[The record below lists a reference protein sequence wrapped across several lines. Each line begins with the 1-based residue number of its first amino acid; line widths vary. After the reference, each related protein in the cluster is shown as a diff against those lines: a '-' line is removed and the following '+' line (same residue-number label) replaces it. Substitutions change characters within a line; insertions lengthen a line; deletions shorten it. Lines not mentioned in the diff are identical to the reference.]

1 MLSSVLKPLLSS
13 ALGPLLDKIPDVNER
28 RRLEAQAEAQLLEAA
43 TALVQAQIAVNL
55 KEAEHP
61 SLFVSG
67 WRPAIG
73 WICGMGLAWEFVVR
87 QFVVWIAFLYG
98 ADVSDPPVLDT
109 GTLMTLLL
117 GMLGIAGMR
126 TFEKTTGVARGHL

>member
-1 MLSSVLKPLLSS
+1 MIGSLLKPLIGS

-28 RRLEAQAEAQLLEAA
+28 RRLEHEAEQRLLEA
-43 TALVQAQIAVNL
+43 TTGLVQAQIAVNM
-55 KEAEHP
+55 KEAEH
-61 SLFVSG
+61 SSIFVAG

-73 WICGMGLAWEFVVR
+73 WICGAGLAWEFVIR
-87 QFVVWIAFLYG
+87 QFVVWVAFLNG
-98 ADVSDPPVLDT
+98 VDVSDPPVLDT

-126 TFEKTTGVARGHL
+126 TYEKQIGCARSKV

>member
-28 RRLEAQAEAQLLEAA
+28 RRLEAQAESQLLEAA
-43 TALVQAQIAVNL
+43 TQLVQAQVAVNL

-61 SLFVSG
+61 SIFVSG

-73 WICGMGLAWEFVVR
+73 WICGAGLAWEFVIR

-98 ADVSDPPVLDT
+98 FDVSDPPALDT

-126 TFEKTTGVARGHL
+126 TFEKSTGVARGHL

>member
-1 MLSSVLKPLLSS
+1 MLAGLLKPLLTS

-28 RRLEAQAEAQLLEAA
+28 RRLEAQAEEQILAA
-43 TALVQAQIAVNL
+43 TTQLVQAQIAVNL
-55 KEAEHP
+55 KEAEH
-61 SLFVSG
+61 SSIFVSG

-73 WICGMGLAWEFVVR
+73 WICGAGLAWEFVVR
-87 QFVVWIAFLYG
+87 QFVVWGAFLG
-98 ADVSDPPVLDT
+98 GVDVSDPPVLDT

-126 TFEKTTGVARGHL
+126 TYEKKLGCARS